1 MSLYDLFPLSNNLN
15 KNNNVLELKN
25 PSTINIISGNST
37 TLNFFDITDFNSQLL
52 YLIQLKE
59 TLITDFKIISN
70 NILTKQNTIDITSPY
85 TISITINNIS
95 GHDIEL
101 IFGDLIAY
109 IYPIQIINIGL
120 GPTPVIPDLPNPDV
134 SN

>member
-37 TLNFFDITDFNSQLL
+37 TLNFFDITDFNSQIL

-70 NILTKQNTIDITSPY
+70 NILTKQNTIDISSPY

-101 IFGDLIAY
+101 IIGDVIAY

-120 GPTPVIPDLPNPDV
+120 GPTPIIPDLPNPDV